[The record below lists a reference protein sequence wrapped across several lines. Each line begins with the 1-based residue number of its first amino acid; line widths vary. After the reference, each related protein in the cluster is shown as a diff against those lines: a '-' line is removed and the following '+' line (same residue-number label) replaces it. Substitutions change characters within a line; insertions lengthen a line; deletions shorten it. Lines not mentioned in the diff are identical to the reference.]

1 METNLATLGGGCFWC
16 IEAVFL
22 DLKGV
27 EKVESGYSGGSLPN
41 PKYEDVCEGNAG
53 HAEVVQITFTPSI
66 ISFEE
71 LLEIFFTLHDPTT
84 MDRQGA
90 DIGPQYRSII
100 FYHDVLQREIAEKTI
115 MNVNFAKIWDRPI
128 VTQLEPFKS
137 FYLAEDY
144 HQNYFKLNSEQPYC
158 RAIIAPKVAK
168 LRSQFGGKL
177 RIIER

>member
-27 EKVESGYSGGSLPN
+27 EKVESGYSGGSLHN
-41 PKYEDVCEGNAG
+41 PKYEDVCEGSTG

-66 ISFEE
+66 ISFAE

-84 MDRQGA
+84 INRQGA

-115 MNVNFAKIWDRPI
+115 MNVNSAKIWNAPI

-144 HQNYFKLNSEQPYC
+144 HQNYFRLNSEQPYC

-177 RIIER
+177 RTIER

>member
-1 METNLATLGGGCFWC
+1 MF
-16 IEAVFL
+16 
-22 DLKGV
+22 
-27 EKVESGYSGGSLPN
+27 
-41 PKYEDVCEGNAG
+41 
-53 HAEVVQITFTPSI
+53 QIFA
-66 ISFEE
+66 E

-84 MDRQGA
+84 IDRQGA

-115 MNVNFAKIWDRPI
+115 MNVNSAKIWNAPI

-144 HQNYFKLNSEQPYC
+144 HQNYFRLNSEQPYC

-168 LRSQFGGKL
+168 LKSQFGGKL
-177 RIIER
+177 RTIER